1 MKCSNCGKNNANV
14 SFQQNINGE
23 VTSLHLCEECAH
35 KLGIF
40 NSFDDIFSPM
50 TLDFDFMLPEEI
62 KCKNCGYTLSKYKST
77 GLFGCDNCY
86 STFKNEVDR
95 ILKTIQ
101 GSNRHVGRL
110 NAAKTKA
117 NTKGKEK
124 VEKVDNKLDS
134 LKARLQKEIKAEEFE
149 KAAITRDEIKKLEKE
164 GNK

>member
-110 NAAKTKA
+110 NAAKTKT
-117 NTKGKEK
+117 TKAKEK

-134 LKARLQKEIKAEEFE
+134 LKTRLQEEIKAEEFE

>member
-1 MKCSNCGKNNANV
+1 M
-14 SFQQNINGE
+14 I
-23 VTSLHLCEECAH
+23 
-35 KLGIF
+35 
-40 NSFDDIFSPM
+40 
-50 TLDFDFMLPEEI
+50 LDLDFMLPEEI

-110 NAAKTKA
+110 NASKIQDKTEDVKTKKQVKA
-117 NTKGKEK
+117 DKAE
-124 VEKVDNKLDS
+124 NKLDE
-134 LKARLQKEIKAEEFE
+134 LKERLQKEIKAEEFE
-149 KAAITRDEIKKLEKE
+149 KAAITRDEIKKLEKG

>member
-110 NAAKTKA
+110 NAAKTK
-117 NTKGKEK
+117 TTKEK

-134 LKARLQKEIKAEEFE
+134 LKARLQEEIKAEEFE